1 MIYHVS
7 SGLIRY
13 HPSDPSRGKAPS
25 PREGA
30 HCPLPGW
37 HAPGTRIS
45 AWSTGWYQSISCFCW
60 CMLMPWSHCPKKM
73 EMSPGWVGTVSLW
86 IKKGNYG
93 LNCII
98 LYKDLCVER
107 VRSSQHENGLW
118 TASIHWTI
126 LDLRKSSPENG
137 TSKRGLTNHTICW
150 QDIVLFDEFDPTES
164 ADLTIHQPR
173 P

>member
-60 CMLMPWSHCPKKM
+60 CMLMPWSHCPKKWKCHLF
-73 EMSPGWVGTVSLW
+73 GWVGAVSLW

-98 LYKDLCVER
+98 LYKDLCLER

-118 TASIHWTI
+118 TASIHWTWGNRH
-126 LDLRKSSPENG
+126 LKMGPRKGAKQITQSVGKTSFYLMNLIPQNPLISLIPTSPM
-137 TSKRGLTNHTICW
+137 
-150 QDIVLFDEFDPTES
+150 
-164 ADLTIHQPR
+164 
-173 P
+173 